1 MAHRLLFEYLHN
13 GKSAGAEFYE
23 QNCKHAS
30 QMEIQAADAER
41 ASVRYKQV
49 EYIKDFIGT
58 EFSGIISGV
67 TEWGIYVEITEYK
80 CEGMIRLSSMTDDF
94 YQFDEMNQWIM
105 GRRSKKVY
113 QLGGQVTVRV
123 KNADVQRRQIDL
135 ELMDALPFNRAVKRL
150 NPKKK
155 KEKKEVKR
163 KKRRR

>member
-1 MAHRLLFEYLHN
+1 
-13 GKSAGAEFYE
+13 
-23 QNCKHAS
+23 
-30 QMEIQAADAER
+30 
-41 ASVRYKQV
+41 
-49 EYIKDFIGT
+49 
-58 EFSGIISGV
+58 
-67 TEWGIYVEITEYK
+67 
-80 CEGMIRLSSMTDDF
+80 
-94 YQFDEMNQWIM
+94 MNQWIM